1 MRRAFRL
8 RLAMPGR
15 TCRYLFWLF
24 WGFVDGLE
32 LPLFSVLLGFDCSV
46 LPVEELFPLGVVA
59 AAPELFPFGLLRL
72 PLVPVLLFGLVFMFC
87 SVLLPVP

>member
-1 MRRAFRL
+1 
-8 RLAMPGR
+8 MPGR

-32 LPLFSVLLGFDCSV
+32 LPLFSVLLGFGCSV
-46 LPVEELFPLGVVA
+46 LPFGELFPLGVVA
-59 AAPELFPFGLLRL
+59 APELVPFGLLTL
-72 PLVPVLLFGLVFMFC
+72 PLVPVLLFGLVLMFC